1 MDLPFMWEEG
11 VCIYGIPEVPNNF
24 PYIYIYIDY
33 KAKEV
38 LIFISTEV
46 VSVSNRMAILQ
57 SIKYNWKILA
67 MT

>member
-1 MDLPFMWEEG
+1 MR
-11 VCIYGIPEVPNNF
+11 VSKVSVI
-24 PYIYIYIDY
+24 YIYIYRYIYFDY

>member
-1 MDLPFMWEEG
+1 MR
-11 VCIYGIPEVPNNF
+11 VSKISVI
-24 PYIYIYIDY
+24 YIYIYIDY

-38 LIFISTEV
+38 LIFIFTEV
-46 VSVSNRMAILQ
+46 VSVSNRMAIPQ